1 MNHEKTFEAINK
13 LKEIEI
19 ELHRLKNALEMTNRA
34 LETKDEQSGSSAI
47 TNPEF
52 VAEQK
57 EKTQQ
62 LRNMVDAQNMAS
74 KSTYKEQ
81 LETKDEPVAWM
92 YWQSCLNDDGT
103 QTSPWVQRYSKFK
116 PTESVIN
123 KDITPLYTTPQ
134 RTWIGLTDDEREQV
148 INANTA
154 TGLWHMAKDIEA
166 ELKEKNNAV

>member
-1 MNHEKTFEAINK
+1 MTDEEIHNIYLHMSGKAEGLVEATGKADFPVMFARAI
-13 LKEIEI
+13 
-19 ELHRLKNALEMTNRA
+19 LEYEGLR
-34 LETKDEQSGSSAI
+34 KD
-47 TNPEF
+47 
-52 VAEQK
+52 
-57 EKTQQ
+57 
-62 LRNMVDAQNMAS
+62 MQNMAS

-134 RTWIGLTDDEREQV
+134 RTWVELNKDEVFE
-148 INANTA
+148 IANFCKGQDIFA
-154 TGLWHMAKDIEA
+154 LAKELGRK
-166 ELKEKNNAV
+166 LKEKNHGN

>member
-134 RTWIGLTDDEREQV
+134 RTWVGLKDDDEIPWDGV
-148 INANTA
+148 D
-154 TGLWHMAKDIEA
+154 AKSFAKAIEA
-166 ELKEKNNAV
+166 KLKEKNT